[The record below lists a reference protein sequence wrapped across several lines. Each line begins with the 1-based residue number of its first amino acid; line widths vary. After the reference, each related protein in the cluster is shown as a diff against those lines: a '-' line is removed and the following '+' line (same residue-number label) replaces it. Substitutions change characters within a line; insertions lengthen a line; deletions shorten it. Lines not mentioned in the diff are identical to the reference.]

1 MKKKKNELD
10 ELVVAASEKFHKLV
24 GEMLDADVRPEVIS
38 IAMAKILT
46 CSIAAIASLKEDKT
60 IEERFAFINRFFEM
74 LAEIA
79 RQNCKDL
86 QAVKEAGHGDN

>member
-1 MKKKKNELD
+1 MKKTKNEID
-10 ELVVAASEKFHKLV
+10 EQVKTASEKFHALV
-24 GEMLDADVRPEVIS
+24 GELLDAGVRPEVIS
-38 IAMAKILT
+38 TAMAQELT

-79 RQNCKDL
+79 RQNYKSL
-86 QAVKEAGHGDN
+86 TSNKGGQP

>member
-1 MKKKKNELD
+1 MKKTKKEID
-10 ELVVAASEKFHKLV
+10 EQLKAASEKFHDLV
-24 GEMLDADVRPEVIS
+24 EEMLVADVRPEVIS
-38 IAMAKILT
+38 TAMAQELT

-86 QAVKEAGHGDN
+86 QAVKEAGHEYN

>member
-1 MKKKKNELD
+1 MKKTKKEID
-10 ELVVAASEKFHKLV
+10 EQVKAASEKFHALV
-24 GEMLDADVRPEVIS
+24 QVMLNEDVRPEVIS
-38 IAMAKILT
+38 TALAQELS

-86 QAVKEAGHGDN
+86 QAVKEAEHGDN

>member
-1 MKKKKNELD
+1 MKKKKNEFNEQVMTAIKKVHGLVN
-10 ELVVAASEKFHKLV
+10 EL
-24 GEMLDADVRPEVIS
+24 LDADVRPEVIS
-38 IAMAKILT
+38 TAMGQELT

>member
-1 MKKKKNELD
+1 MKKTKKEID
-10 ELVVAASEKFHKLV
+10 EQVNTASEKVHALV
-24 GEMLDADVRPEVIS
+24 SVMLNEDVRPEVIS
-38 IAMAKILT
+38 TALAQELT

-86 QAVKEAGHGDN
+86 QAVKEADHGYN